1 MASMIYGNLVHSY
14 WFIILVVA
22 AVIATF
28 GLTFRSK
35 DQ

>member
-1 MASMIYGNLVHSY
+1 MVTGNLVHSY
-14 WFIILVVA
+14 WFIILVIA
-22 AVIATF
+22 AVIATV